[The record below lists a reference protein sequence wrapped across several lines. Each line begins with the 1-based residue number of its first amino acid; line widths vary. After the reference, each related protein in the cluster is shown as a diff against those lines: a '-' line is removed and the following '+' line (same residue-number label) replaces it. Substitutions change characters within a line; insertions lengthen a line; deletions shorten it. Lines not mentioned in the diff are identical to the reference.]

1 MRYYM
6 SIRKTQRKNKT
17 KQVITWPSNSDYFTV
32 RSLVVMNPHMLTSAP
47 KPSDITL
54 RVRLKKAIDSKSL
67 GGEDIVSVIGH
78 KNRGKGR
85 PELVFAM
92 KPVTQSAIDK
102 AKADGIMIDMP
113 RLVPVVDISP
123 QPNININTTPVVI
136 GQKQTVNA

>member
-17 KQVITWPSNSDYFTV
+17 KQVITWPSNNDYFTV
-32 RSLVVMNPHMLTSAP
+32 KSLVAMNPHMLTSAP

-54 RVRLKKAIDSKSL
+54 RVRLNRAIYGDNL
-67 GGEDIVSVIGH
+67 VSVIGH
-78 KNRGKGR
+78 KNCGKGR

-92 KPVTQSAIDK
+92 KPVTQSSVDK

-113 RLVPVVDISP
+113 RLVPVMDISS
-123 QPNININTTPVVI
+123 QSKTNINTPTAVI
-136 GQKQTVNA
+136 SQKQTVNA